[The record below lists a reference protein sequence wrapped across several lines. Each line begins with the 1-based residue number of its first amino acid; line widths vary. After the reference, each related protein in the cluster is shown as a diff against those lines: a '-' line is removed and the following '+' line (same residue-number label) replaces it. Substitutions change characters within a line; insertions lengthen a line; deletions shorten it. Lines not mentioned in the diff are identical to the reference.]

1 MTSLIHIGLAKAA
14 STYIETVWHLSPEHQ
29 LYDVA
34 PFLAEAREHIKHGR
48 PLPAMTANPVGSAD
62 AGAAP
67 VISSEGLSQAYLN
80 ETAHQRMLPRYRKEI
95 ARSVAHAGLARH
107 ALLVVRE
114 PLSWLRSLH
123 EQSLKQGEHRNF
135 RDFLDHQRAYVT
147 DVADLTALAADWCDA
162 GFSLVVLP
170 VEWLREDEDRFW
182 TTLAEHT
189 GLPTPSRAILER
201 VRKNRHWLNRTV
213 GDRRPFLQQANR
225 LLAALR
231 TTYGNLK
238 GLPPE
243 FLRER
248 SMLSSYFDASAHWVA
263 RRIAEYGTDTD
274 IERLSALLAEIDA
287 DSDAEAPDA
296 ALVRH
301 LRERYV
307 GFLETLDD
315 FPADLLSRYRESLA
329 APEATAGKA

>member
-1 MTSLIHIGLAKAA
+1 MTGLIHIGLAKAA
-14 STYIETVWHLSPEHQ
+14 STYLQSVWHLSPHHR
-29 LYDVA
+29 LHDVA
-34 PFLAEAREHIKHGR
+34 PFLSEAREHMKGGR

-62 AGAAP
+62 AGSAP

-80 ETAHQRMLPRYRKEI
+80 ETAHQRALPRYRKEI
-95 ARSVAHAGLARH
+95 AHSVARAGLARH

-147 DVADLTALAADWCDA
+147 GVTDLAALAADWSDA

-182 TTLAEHT
+182 ATLAERT
-189 GLPTPSRAILER
+189 GLPVPSRAILKR
-201 VRKNRHWLNRTV
+201 VRRNRHWLNRTV

-225 LLAALR
+225 LLAGLR
-231 TTYGNLK
+231 TSYGNLK
-238 GLPPE
+238 DLPPE
-243 FLRER
+243 L
-248 SMLSSYFDASAHWVA
+248 
-263 RRIAEYGTDTD
+263 
-274 IERLSALLAEIDA
+274 
-287 DSDAEAPDA
+287 
-296 ALVRH
+296 

-307 GFLETLDD
+307 GFLETRDD
-315 FPADLLSRYRESLA
+315 FPADLLSRYRQSLA
-329 APEATAGKA
+329 APEATAGEA